1 MTREDVKIYLSTA
14 SEVDEYDFNE
24 KALIFPCKYEGI
36 AEIHGDTLQWEI
48 SAGGA
53 GYLYSGNEVNK
64 RLLCQQDCCDA
75 LPDLC
80 L

>member
-64 RLLCQQDCCDA
+64 RLLCRQDCCDA
-75 LPDLC
+75 LPELC